1 MAAPIII
8 EGKQVGRLKASWLL
22 FKESWR
28 FLSLDR
34 EMLWVSPI
42 TVLLNIFLLGIIFG
56 LVILVSM
63 SAGTSLQETHLSNG
77 VGYAMM
83 FAVYVAG
90 AFSLAL
96 GQAAIVH
103 TVYTRIH
110 GGDATL
116 GESLRTAFSHAGSLF
131 VWSLITSTVGMVLH
145 TISERSKIVRQI
157 VIALLGTAW
166 AILTY
171 FVVPAMLIEKK
182 SAFAAIPRSTS
193 VFKQTWGE
201 TLVSNFSLG
210 AVFFLAHMLVLL
222 SFIGLAVVSLSTK
235 NIAMFFAV
243 CTLVIIWIIVASI
256 VHSTLNAVLRTLL
269 FIYATENIVPQNFN
283 PELLSAMLYRRTQT
297 FTPAPVSQSAV
308 DQIAQ

>member
-1 MAAPIII
+1 MATPIVL
-8 EGKQVGRLKASWLL
+8 EGKQVGRLTASWLL

-42 TVLLNIFLLGIIFG
+42 TIALDIFLLGIIFG
-56 LVILVSM
+56 AVVIVSI
-63 SAGTSLQETHLSNG
+63 SSG
-77 VGYAMM
+77 VALDGAQISKGMMYAMV

-90 AFSLAL
+90 AFSLSL

-116 GESLRTAFSHAGSLF
+116 GQSLRVAFAHSGALF
-131 VWSLITSTVGMVLH
+131 LWSCITSTVGLILQALSRH
-145 TISERSKIVRQI
+145 K
-157 VIALLGTAW
+157 LLGYIVAVILGAAW
-166 AILTY
+166 GVLTY
-171 FVVPAMLIEKK
+171 FVVPAMVLDKK
-182 SAFAAIPRSTS
+182 SAFGSIARSTS

-210 AVFFLAHMLVLL
+210 ATFFLAHVLVLL
-222 SFIGLAVVSLSTK
+222 SFIGLAVVSLSSQ
-235 NIAMFFAV
+235 NIPMFLVV
-243 CTLVIIWIIVASI
+243 CTLVIVWIVLSSVI
-256 VHSTLNAVLRTLL
+256 HSTLNAVLRTLL
-269 FIYATENIVPQNFN
+269 YIYATENIVPQNFN

-297 FTPAPVSQSAV
+297 PVAVLASQPTG
-308 DQIAQ
+308 DQVMQ